1 MPHRIHGPYTTE
13 SVDDYLKAILEL
25 GGSRQERVAGNALA
39 RHLGVRAASVTGM
52 LQKLAAQKP
61 PFVKYEKH
69 HGAHL
74 TAAGKIRALEVL
86 RHHRLLERFLHD
98 FLDYSW
104 DEVHDEAERLEHFI
118 SERLEDRIA
127 AKLGDPETDPHG
139 HPIPARTGALPV
151 RPEVLLSQWAC
162 GVPAVIS
169 SVSDRD
175 APALRELTR
184 LGLKP
189 GVPIMLEA
197 GTRNASLRVR
207 IADRS
212 ETMRLSQAL
221 ASANFRNRR
230 PERPQGSGER
240 LIGRF
245 GRSGFPSASAERVI
259 HRIARGYC
267 APFSA
272 ITA

>member
-1 MPHRIHGPYTTE
+1 M
-13 SVDDYLKAILEL
+13 DDYLKAILEL
-25 GGSRQERVAGNALA
+25 GGSEEERVTSNALA
-39 RHLGVRAASVTGM
+39 RHLDIRAASVTGM

-61 PFVKYEKH
+61 PFVKYQKH
-69 HGAHL
+69 HGARL
-74 TAAGKIRALEVL
+74 TAAGKMRALEVL

-139 HPIPARTGALPV
+139 HLIPERSGVLPS
-151 RPEVLLSQWAC
+151 RQEVLLSKWAC

-175 APALRELTR
+175 PAALREMMR

-189 GVPIMLEA
+189 GVAITVETGA
-197 GTRNASLRVR
+197 RNASLRVR
-207 IADRS
+207 IGDGS
-212 ETMRLSQAL
+212 TSVRLSQAL
-221 ASANFRNRR
+221 ASGVSVLAGTN
-230 PERPQGSGER
+230 
-240 LIGRF
+240 GRI
-245 GRSGFPSASAERVI
+245 R
-259 HRIARGYC
+259 
-267 APFSA
+267 
-272 ITA
+272 TAH

>member
-1 MPHRIHGPYTTE
+1 MHGPYTTE

-25 GGSRQERVAGNALA
+25 GGSEQERVTGNAIA
-39 RHLGVRAASVTGM
+39 QHLGVRPASVTGM

-69 HGAHL
+69 HGARL
-74 TAAGKIRALEVL
+74 TAAGRIRALEVL

-139 HPIPARTGALPV
+139 HLIPERSGALPA
-151 RPEVLLSQWAC
+151 RQEVLLCRWAC

-175 APALRELTR
+175 ASALREMTR
-184 LGLKP
+184 LGLQP
-189 GVPIMLEA
+189 GVAIIVEA
-197 GTRNASLRVR
+197 GMRNASLRVR
-207 IADRS
+207 IGDR
-212 ETMRLSQAL
+212 EDTVRLSQAL
-221 ASANFRNRR
+221 AS
-230 PERPQGSGER
+230 GIS
-240 LIGRF
+240 
-245 GRSGFPSASAERVI
+245 V
-259 HRIARGYC
+259 
-267 APFSA
+267 
-272 ITA
+272 TAGH

>member
-1 MPHRIHGPYTTE
+1 VAPRLEGPYTTE

-25 GGSRQERVAGNALA
+25 GGSEQQRVTSNALA
-39 RHLGVRAASVTGM
+39 QHLGIRPPSVTGM

-69 HGAHL
+69 HGARL
-74 TAAGKIRALEVL
+74 TATGRMRALEVL

-139 HPIPARTGALPV
+139 HLIPERSGAVPV
-151 RPEVLLSQWAC
+151 RKEVLLSTWAC

-175 APALRELTR
+175 PAALREMTR

-189 GVPIMLEA
+189 GVSITVEA
-197 GTRNASLRVR
+197 GTRNTALRVR
-207 IADRS
+207 IGDRPDS
-212 ETMRLSQAL
+212 VRLSEIL
-221 ASANFRNRR
+221 ASGISVTAGPNQRT
-230 PERPQGSGER
+230 
-240 LIGRF
+240 
-245 GRSGFPSASAERVI
+245 PSRKHASTE
-259 HRIARGYC
+259 
-267 APFSA
+267 
-272 ITA
+272 

>member
-1 MPHRIHGPYTTE
+1 VPPRTSGPYTTE

-25 GGSRQERVAGNALA
+25 GGSAEERVTSNALA
-39 RHLGVRAASVTGM
+39 QHLGVRAASVTGM

-69 HGAHL
+69 HGVRL
-74 TAAGKIRALEVL
+74 TAAGKMRALEVL

-98 FLDYSW
+98 VLDYSW

-139 HPIPARTGALPV
+139 HLIPERNGALPA
-151 RPEVLLSQWAC
+151 RKEVLLSQWAC
-162 GVPAVIS
+162 GVPAVIG

-175 APALRELTR
+175 PAALREMTR

-189 GVPIMLEA
+189 GVTITVEA
-197 GTRNASLRVR
+197 GARSASLRVR
-207 IADRS
+207 IGDDKNQVRLS
-212 ETMRLSQAL
+212 ETL
-221 ASANFRNRR
+221 AS
-230 PERPQGSGER
+230 GISV
-240 LIGRF
+240 I
-245 GRSGFPSASAERVI
+245 AS
-259 HRIARGYC
+259 
-267 APFSA
+267 
-272 ITA
+272 